1 MTDNKK
7 DELFLFYNLHVL
19 VSGIGIG
26 GKKSIDNIHILKTI
40 PYIEMSLQSIGDLK
54 RVQ

>member
-1 MTDNKK
+1 MNY
-7 DELFLFYNLHVL
+7 FYSIISCL
-19 VSGIGIG
+19 VSALALG
-26 GKKSIDNIHILKTI
+26 GKEAIDNIHILKTI

>member
-7 DELFLFYNLHVL
+7 DELFLLYN
-19 VSGIGIG
+19 VSALALG
-26 GKKSIDNIHILKTI
+26 GKEAIDNIHILKTI